1 MSHFV
6 MASQAQLP
14 FSISLIPMP
23 QLLKIAKTSSMQQTS
38 VRNGAIE
45 AIMEVSRKVLLRYM
59 KALLLLENI

>member
-1 MSHFV
+1 M
-6 MASQAQLP
+6 P
-14 FSISLIPMP
+14 FLISLIPMP